1 MKRWS
6 TRGMVSRQAFLV
18 ADHASPL
25 LGANVVRVRCAAPG
39 GFVAGTDVNLGIDI
53 AAPAP
58 ANTWTQS
65 SPSFKLWSW
74 VRWARNSLEDCSS
87 PGL

>member
-1 MKRWS
+1 MRVRWSRMKRWS

-25 LGANVVRVRCAAPG
+25 LGANVVRARCATPG
-39 GFVAGTDVNLGIDI
+39 GFVAGTDVNLGIDV

-58 ANTWTQS
+58 VEVQGGVSNTWTQS

-74 VRWARNSLEDCSS
+74 VR
-87 PGL
+87 